1 MFLYLHRES
10 ETKLPLNML
19 EHKDFDPRKIIF
31 NLNKFNLKRKDDL
44 KDLTRKIKKK
54 KKKKTALKFFSVLF
68 LWRRTPE
75 KTDPL

>member
-1 MFLYLHRES
+1 
-10 ETKLPLNML
+10 ML

-54 KKKKTALKFFSVLF
+54 KKKNSLEVFFCFVF
-68 LWRRTPE
+68 VAKDT
-75 KTDPL
+75 

>member
-54 KKKKTALKFFSVLF
+54 KKKNSLEVFFCFVF
-68 LWRRTPE
+68 VAKDT
-75 KTDPL
+75 